1 MPLLRWWDAYPKVQ
15 SSPELMS
22 PEELAALVGGAGET
36 GEFVAVDV
44 RRDDYKVCLFLFLT
58 PTSVL
63 PTNLL

>member
-1 MPLLRWWDAYPKVQ
+1 
-15 SSPELMS
+15 MS